1 MVTVTNRESKT
12 RVFVTNERTETK
24 ETEMA
29 TKTKSRQ
36 HPAVTSPSPKA
47 DPWTIH
53 VQSRLVELEAAKA
66 VSDRKWGENR
76 LITLVDS
83 GLREKFWIQN
93 SRIEQAIAAKDQAKF
108 DSSLAGMIRAYSVL
122 DQWATDQGITP
133 ASDSI
138 PRIEW
143 KMQNDQVMVIVRT
156 VNEAVAIQRERQ
168 DLDNKCIW
176 SLEELEVIFND
187 PLVQEVVKV
196 KAFDPTAKVVSFKAT
211 QKLGGQS
218 GFDDLESDLHAF
230 EGDPPEKKFDTKLA
244 GRMRNAAN

>member
-1 MVTVTNRESKT
+1 
-12 RVFVTNERTETK
+12 
-24 ETEMA
+24 MA
-29 TKTKSRQ
+29 TKRNARQ
-36 HPAVTSPSPKA
+36 HPEAKQPSPEA
-47 DPWTIH
+47 DAWTVY
-53 VQSRLVELEAAKA
+53 VQSKLVELEAAKA

-93 SRIEQAIAAKDQAKF
+93 GRLHQAIGAKDRTKF

-122 DQWATDQGITP
+122 DQWAADQGLNP

-143 KMQNDQVMVIVRT
+143 EMQSGQVMVIVRT
-156 VNEAVAIQRERQ
+156 VNETLAMQRERQ
-168 DLDNKCIW
+168 ELDNKCIW
-176 SLEELEVIFND
+176 SMEELEVIFND
-187 PLVQEVVKV
+187 PLVQQIIAV
-196 KAFDPTAKVVSFKAT
+196 KAFDPTAKVVSFKANE
-211 QKLGGQS
+211 KFGGQS

-230 EGDPPEKKFDTKLA
+230 QGESVEKKFDTKLA